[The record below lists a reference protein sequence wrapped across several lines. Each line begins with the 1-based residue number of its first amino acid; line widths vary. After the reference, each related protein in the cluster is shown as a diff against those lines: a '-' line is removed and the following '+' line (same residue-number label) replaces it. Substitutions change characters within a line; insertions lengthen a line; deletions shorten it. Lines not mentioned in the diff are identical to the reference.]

1 MSPNQNQQDTI
12 SSNAGSAAAIANAV
26 VKALGKQLPSSQEK
40 LGDDKLNQAR
50 DLVTSEV
57 QSMVEEDELD
67 DLSEDLNVIGE
78 RIT

>member
-67 DLSEDLNVIGE
+67 DLSKDLNVIGE